1 MQVRKYGCILFN
13 KKQKD
18 FYSEDGDS
26 TEEMSEAFVFNNKE
40 HANATIKS
48 DFDEPDD
55 FDIWN
60 IEIVYR
66 TVDDD

>member
-26 TEEMSEAFVFNNKE
+26 TEEMSKAFICENKND
-40 HANATIKS
+40 AIS
-48 DFDEPDD
+48 VRSCQDEPDD